1 MSEFGARL
9 KQARE
14 ERGISLRQIATATKI
29 SIVALGALERDDFSR
44 LPGGIFSRAFVR
56 AYALEVGLDP
66 DATVEEFLIEYEQNH
81 SAAAEKAVPEVTA
94 DDRAFLERQRRAAR
108 WLRAISIGVVLLI
121 AGLAISW
128 RLSIVKKSGNATV
141 AASGAAPAVESADL
155 VRDSS
160 TDPPPAP
167 AATPPP
173 AVAETAPTAAP
184 PPVNADQV
192 ALRLHVTSECWV
204 RATVDGT
211 VVLEHVLAAG
221 ESRDLTPGRDVYLQ
235 VGNAGAVEWSIN
247 GRPAK
252 PLGKSGQTVG
262 ARITR
267 ATLDRYLQQ

>member
-1 MSEFGARL
+1 
-9 KQARE
+9 
-14 ERGISLRQIATATKI
+14 
-29 SIVALGALERDDFSR
+29 
-44 LPGGIFSRAFVR
+44 
-56 AYALEVGLDP
+56 
-66 DATVEEFLIEYEQNH
+66 
-81 SAAAEKAVPEVTA
+81 
-94 DDRAFLERQRRAAR
+94 
-108 WLRAISIGVVLLI
+108 LI

-211 VVLEHVLAAG
+211 VVLEQVLAAG
-221 ESRDLTPGRDVYLQ
+221 ESRDLAPGRDVYLQ
-235 VGNAGAVEWSIN
+235 VGNAGAVQWSIN